1 MPPALE
7 RLETQSV
14 ADRCYEAISL
24 AITQGELRA
33 GERLTERAL
42 AASLNVS
49 ATPIREAI
57 KRLEREGLVERPAP
71 RTLVVTAM
79 TPATLSQIIEARAAI
94 RGVLARFAA
103 RHATQEQI
111 DELSSVLDESDDLW
125 RLIAS
130 RRADGLPID
139 DHLSRVAD
147 MTDRFNRL
155 QYTCAGNPLLVRL
168 LEQTEA
174 FNHREMRERTQR
186 AMVDQQVPGNYR
198 WKDDRAVVEAIARRD
213 EEAAER
219 ITIQH
224 VRKAMT
230 EVLEIW
236 SQDTGAERAP
246 APERQHGR
254 PDTPTEDET
263 APG

>member
-14 ADRCYEAISL
+14 ADRCYEAISR
-24 AITQGELRA
+24 AITVGELRA
-33 GERLTERAL
+33 GERLTERGL

-57 KRLEREGLVERPAP
+57 KRLEREGLVERPGP

-94 RGVLARFAA
+94 RGVLARLAA
-103 RHATQEQI
+103 RHATPEQV
-111 DELSSVLDESDDLW
+111 DELMAVLDESDDLW

-139 DHLSRVAD
+139 DHLRRVAD

-155 QYTCAGNPLLVRL
+155 QYACAGNPLLVRL

-186 AMVDQQVPGNYR
+186 AMLDQQVPGNYR

-213 EEAAER
+213 EAEAER

-236 SQDTGAERAP
+236 PQTRGDGA
-246 APERQHGR
+246 
-254 PDTPTEDET
+254 PDES
-263 APG
+263 